1 MASKNDNAAR
11 ARALAQQQ
19 VAKKERKSTI
29 IVVAASVVGIA
40 LFAALIY
47 FIMDSSKVPALD
59 ADGAVVP
66 AGSDATGGIAV
77 GATGIVG
84 VDVPSDV
91 PRVDIYEDFMCPV
104 CGQFEEMNAA
114 DLDELREAADISV
127 YYHPVSILDR
137 YSNGTEFSTRAAN
150 AVATVADRAPES
162 FHAYAEALY
171 ANQPAENTDG
181 LTDDQLADFAVSVGV
196 SQDVADQI
204 VDGDFRKWAVAATD
218 QASQDGMQGTPTVMV
233 DGEILDQNDV
243 SYFTPGV
250 LRSYLESL

>member
-1 MASKNDNAAR
+1 MASKNDNAMQ

-29 IVVAASVVGIA
+29 IIVVASVLGIA

-47 FIMDSSKVPALD
+47 FITDNSKVPALD

-66 AGSDATGGIAV
+66 AGSDATGGIPV
-77 GATGIVG
+77 GPTGIVG
-84 VDVPSDV
+84 VDVPTDV
-91 PRVDIYEDFMCPV
+91 PRVDIYEDFMCPA
-104 CGQFEEMNAA
+104 CGKFEEINSV
-114 DLDELREAADISV
+114 DLNELREASKISV
-127 YYHPVSILDR
+127 YYHPITILDR
-137 YSNGTEFSTRAAN
+137 YSNGTEFSTRAVN

-162 FHAYAEALY
+162 FHPYVEVLY

-181 LTDDQLADFAVSVGV
+181 LTDEQLADFAVSVGV
-196 SQDVADQI
+196 SQGVADQI
-204 VDGDFRKWAVAATD
+204 VDGDFRKWALGATD

-250 LRSYLESL
+250 LRNYLDSL